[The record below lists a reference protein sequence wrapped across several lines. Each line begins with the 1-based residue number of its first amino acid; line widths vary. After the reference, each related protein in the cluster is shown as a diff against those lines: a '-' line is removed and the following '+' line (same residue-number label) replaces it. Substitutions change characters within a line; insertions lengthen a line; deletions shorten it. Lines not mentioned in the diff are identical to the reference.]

1 MNDTLYIFDV
11 SPFVHA
17 GSVNKRSFLNALV
30 DVGVRCVEQRT
41 PCGGIS
47 LIMNSIASIENTG
60 DFVFCCDRNPT
71 IKKEMSKGYKENRNH
86 RREIEVEK
94 GVAEY
99 ILKLCGATV
108 LAYDGYEADD
118 IIYSLV
124 KKLHDR
130 YKHIYIY
137 TGDSDMYFLVDDIV
151 SIRAHS
157 SRGKDVNIQNY
168 STVIKKDKN
177 IPYNSTTIA
186 KIICGDTSDCIPGV
200 PASDRQKMIQYFY
213 NPVLLPHCGNK
224 EIVKYHMGIVA
235 PQYTDQVD
243 IVFPLE
249 IESVPTTFS
258 PLNYAMLHDMGQA
271 INNRFY
277 RDRGSKMFDPE
288 PYITDMQ
295 SRGLYLED
303 Y

>member
-1 MNDTLYIFDV
+1 MKDVLYIFDV

-17 GSVNKRSFLNALV
+17 GAVNKRSFLNTLV

-47 LIMNSIASIENTG
+47 LVMNSIALIENTG

-71 IKKEMSKGYKENRNH
+71 IKKEMLQGYKGTREH

-99 ILKLCGATV
+99 ILRLCGATV

-118 IIYSLV
+118 IIYTLV
-124 KKLHDR
+124 RKLHDR

-137 TGDSDMYFLVDDIV
+137 TGDSDMYFLVDDKV

-157 SRGKDVNIQNY
+157 SRGKDVNIGNY

-200 PASDRQKMIQYFY
+200 PVADRSRLLQYFY
-213 NPVLLPHCGNK
+213 NPVLLPHLGDK
-224 EIVKYHMGIVA
+224 KIVKYHMGIVA
-235 PQYTDQVD
+235 PQYENQVD

-249 IESVPTTFS
+249 IDNIPTTFS
-258 PLNYAMLHDMGQA
+258 DINYTLLHDIGCA
-271 INNRFY
+271 INNWYY
-277 RDRGSKMFDPE
+277 RDRGNKAFDPE
-288 PYITDMQ
+288 PYAVDMQ
-295 SRGLYLED
+295 KRGLYVED